1 MLRIRLL
8 VGSMLRTYAVTA
20 ACVIGGFAVVAL
32 VVTATGGSL
41 QAAISGWARGAFG
54 TPYAAV
60 QTVAYAVPLVLIALG
75 VSPALR
81 AGVIAV
87 GAEGQM
93 VAGGIAATATVLAL
107 PGNASPILAVPA
119 GMLAGM
125 VAGAAWSMIAAIP
138 LLRWRVNEIL
148 SALMANY
155 LAVQLLTYLLRT
167 SLADPEGYSTPRSA
181 DLPTAARIPFLPL
194 PGRLT
199 AGAFV
204 VVALLAAGIWW
215 HRTRAARILD
225 IFAEDRWL
233 AARLGLTP
241 TNAILGSVA
250 VSGAAAGLAGWMQ
263 VAGPDG
269 RLTPGI
275 AGGIAFTGL
284 VVAVLGRN
292 RPVPILV
299 AGLIIASLT
308 TGANGIQLLSS
319 TTPAAIGVVTQG
331 VLLVTVALAIALS
344 QRSRIRRGAAHG

>member
-1 MLRIRLL
+1 MLRIRPQT
-8 VGSMLRTYAVTA
+8 GSRLRTYAITA
-20 ACVIGGFAVVAL
+20 VCVVGGFAVVAL

-60 QTVAYAVPLVLIALG
+60 QTIAYAVPLVLIALG

-93 VAGGIAATATVLAL
+93 ITGGIAATATVLAL
-107 PGNASPILAVPA
+107 PRQTAAVLALPGGALA
-119 GMLAGM
+119 GML
-125 VAGAAWSMIAAIP
+125 AGAAWSMVAAVP

-181 DLPTAARIPFLPL
+181 GLPPAGRIPFLPV

-199 AGAFV
+199 AGAIV

-233 AARLGLTP
+233 ASRLGLTP
-241 TNAILGSVA
+241 TRAILGSVA
-250 VSGAAAGLAGWMQ
+250 TSGATAGLAGWLQ

-269 RLTPGI
+269 RLAPGI

-292 RPVPILV
+292 RPVPILL
-299 AGLIIASLT
+299 AGLLIASLT
-308 TGANGIQLLSS
+308 TGANGIQLLSA
-319 TTPAAIGVVTQG
+319 TPAAIGVVTQG
-331 VLLVTVALAIALS
+331 VLLLAVALAIALS
-344 QRSRIRRGAAHG
+344 QRARTRRGATHG